1 MPYIDLNC
9 DLGESFGAYTIG
21 MDEKVI
27 PFITSANVACGF
39 HAGDPL
45 VMQRT
50 VALCKQSGAAV
61 GAHPGFPD
69 LQGFGRRQMKL
80 TPAEAKACVQY
91 QIGALKAFC
100 DAAGVPLH
108 HVKPHGA
115 LYNMAGKDRALA
127 DAICAAV
134 KESAPGAVL
143 LALSG
148 SEMVK
153 AAQAISLPVANEVF
167 ADRGY
172 RPDGSLVPRGTPG
185 AMIEDE
191 DEAIARVIRM
201 VTEGK
206 VTANDGTDI
215 AIQADSVCVHGDGPK
230 ALAFVEKIG
239 AALQAAG
246 VELKAFWENE
256 QGHRSANAVSPCRD
270 RKGAQCAPAGVRRV
284 MK

>member
-1 MPYIDLNC
+1 MPHIDLNC

-153 AAQAISLPVANEVF
+153 AAQAIGLPVANEVF

-239 AALQAAG
+239 AALQVAG
-246 VELKAFWENE
+246 VELKAFCENE
-256 QGHRSANAVSPCRD
+256 QGHRSANAVFPCRD

>member
-1 MPYIDLNC
+1 MPHIDLNC

-100 DAAGVPLH
+100 DATGV
-108 HVKPHGA
+108 
-115 LYNMAGKDRALA
+115 YNMAGKDRALA

-153 AAQAISLPVANEVF
+153 AAQAIGLPVANEVF

-246 VELKAFWENE
+246 VELKAF
-256 QGHRSANAVSPCRD
+256 
-270 RKGAQCAPAGVRRV
+270 
-284 MK
+284 